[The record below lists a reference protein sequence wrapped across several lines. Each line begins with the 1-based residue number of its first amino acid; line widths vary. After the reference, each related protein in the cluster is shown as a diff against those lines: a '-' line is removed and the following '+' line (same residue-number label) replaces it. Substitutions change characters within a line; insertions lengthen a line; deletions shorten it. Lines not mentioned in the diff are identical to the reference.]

1 MLMSKQI
8 NELDTLTADDI
19 VFPEQN
25 YIVLQAPYMNG
36 LKRLPLS
43 DIIAIVRR
51 LQAARERENA

>member
-1 MLMSKQI
+1 MSKQI

-25 YIVLQAPYMNG
+25 YIILQAPYTDG
-36 LKRLPLS
+36 LKRLPVS

-51 LQAARERENA
+51 LQAARDGQDA